1 MVNRIWH
8 HVFGRGLVATPDNFG
23 RLGVPP
29 THPELLDAL
38 AIRFME
44 DGGSVR
50 GMVRLLVTSR
60 AFGRTVVPPKGA
72 EQKDPANDL
81 LTHARVRRLDAES
94 VRDTLMAVAGQ
105 LDLRMGGPG
114 VNPYHTGKTEGGGP
128 SGPLDGERRRSVYQR
143 VRRNAHHPLLEVFD
157 APRASTPRGARDVT
171 TVPAQSLAML
181 NDPFVREMA
190 SRWAARLVA
199 EGLPRRD
206 RVGEMVF
213 TALGRPAS
221 EGEREAA
228 LAHLRELGEDR
239 GVGDASLDR
248 DPAVWADL
256 AQSLFCLKEFIY
268 VH

>member
-1 MVNRIWH
+1 
-8 HVFGRGLVATPDNFG
+8 
-23 RLGVPP
+23 
-29 THPELLDAL
+29 
-38 AIRFME
+38 
-44 DGGSVR
+44 
-50 GMVRLLVTSR
+50 
-60 AFGRTVVPPKGA
+60 
-72 EQKDPANDL
+72 
-81 LTHARVRRLDAES
+81 
-94 VRDTLMAVAGQ
+94 
-105 LDLRMGGPG
+105 
-114 VNPYHTGKTEGGGP
+114 
-128 SGPLDGERRRSVYQR
+128 
-143 VRRNAHHPLLEVFD
+143 
-157 APRASTPRGARDVT
+157 VT

-190 SRWAARLVA
+190 ARWAARLVA

-221 EGEREAA
+221 EAEREAA

-256 AQSLFCLKEFIY
+256 AQSFFCLKEFIY